1 MTLENLHTAFLKST
15 GVSTDSRKIE
25 KDQIFFA
32 LKGDNFNGNQYAQKA
47 IDQGAKLVV
56 IDDENY
62 KTDKTFLVDDVLQCL
77 QNLAR
82 FHRRYLNLVIIAIT
96 GSNGK
101 TTTKN
106 LIKEVL
112 SQKFEVK
119 ATKGNLNNHIG
130 VPLTLLSF
138 NMTHEI
144 GIVEMGANH
153 QGEIKALCE
162 IAEPNYG
169 YITNFG
175 KAHLEG
181 FGGIEG
187 IIKGKSELY
196 EYLISVNKKIFINA
210 DDPIQVAKT
219 QKAKVYTIGEDTL
232 SDCRVKL
239 VEANPNVNID
249 FCGKKINSQLLG
261 AYNFKNI
268 SIAIGFGI
276 YFGIKFNAIKKAIEN
291 YKPEN
296 MRSQIIDKE
305 NFRILLDAYNANPT
319 SMNAA
324 INAFINIDS
333 KHHSV
338 ILGDMFE
345 IGETKNEE
353 HQKII
358 DFVLNQNFQNIIL
371 VGKTFYELA
380 KNNSKIKAYPNTS
393 EVIESLDEFDFDHNI
408 ILVKGSRGMQLETL
422 VDELS

>member
-62 KTDKTFLVDDVLQCL
+62 KTDKTFLVEDVLECL

-82 FHRRYLNLVIIAIT
+82 FHRRYLDLVIIAIT

-106 LIKEVL
+106 LINEVL
-112 SQKFEVK
+112 SQKFKVK
-119 ATKGNLNNHIG
+119 ATEGNLNNHIG

-138 NMTHEI
+138 NTTHEI

-276 YFGIKFNAIKKAIEN
+276 YFGVEFKAIKKAVES

-296 MRSQIIDKE
+296 MRSQIIIKNDIK
-305 NFRILLDAYNANPT
+305 ILLDAYNANPT
-319 SMNAA
+319 SMEAA
-324 INAFINIDS
+324 ISALQKVKS
-333 KHHSV
+333 VHHSV

-345 IGETKNEE
+345 IGKTKNEE
-353 HQKII
+353 HQKVI
-358 DFVLNQNFQNIIL
+358 DLVLDQNFQNIIL
-371 VGKTFYELA
+371 VGETFYELA
-380 KNNSKIKAYPNTS
+380 NNKKDINAYQNAN
-393 EVIESLDEFDFDHNI
+393 EVIENLNQFDFDKNV
-408 ILVKGSRGMQLETL
+408 ILIKGSRGMQLETL
-422 VDELS
+422 VDAL

>member
-32 LKGDNFNGNQYAQKA
+32 LKGDNFDGNQYAQKA

-82 FHRRYLNLVIIAIT
+82 FHRRYLGLVIIAIT

-106 LIKEVL
+106 LINEVL
-112 SQKFEVK
+112 SQKFKVK

-138 NMTHEI
+138 NTTHEI

-153 QGEIKALCE
+153 QGEIKELCN
-162 IAEPNYG
+162 ISEPSYG

-181 FGGIEG
+181 FGGLEG
-187 IIKGKSELY
+187 VIKGKSELY
-196 EYLISVNKKIFINA
+196 DYLIKVNKKIFINN
-210 DDPIQVAKT
+210 DDPIQVDKT
-219 QKAKVYTIGEDTL
+219 QNAKVYTVGEDAL

-239 VEANPNVNID
+239 IDANPNVKLD
-249 FCGKKINSQLLG
+249 FCGKQVSSDLLG
-261 AYNFKNI
+261 TYNFKNI

-276 YFGIKFNAIKKAIEN
+276 YFGVEFKAIKKAIES

-296 MRSQIIDKE
+296 MRSQIIEKE
-305 NFRILLDAYNANPT
+305 NFNILLDAYNANPT
-319 SMNAA
+319 SMDVAM
-324 INAFINIDS
+324 NAFIKIDS

-358 DFVLNQNFQNIIL
+358 DFVINQDFQNIIL

-380 KNNSKIKAYPNTS
+380 NDIKSVKAYRNVN
-393 EVIESLDEFDFDHNI
+393 EVIENLNQFDFDQNI
-408 ILVKGSRGMQLETL
+408 ILIKGSRGMQLETL
-422 VDELS
+422 VDAL

>member
-62 KTDKTFLVDDVLQCL
+62 KTDKTFLVEDVLECL

-82 FHRRYLNLVIIAIT
+82 FHRRYLDLVIIAIT

-106 LIKEVL
+106 LINEVL
-112 SQKFEVK
+112 SQKFKVK
-119 ATKGNLNNHIG
+119 ATEGNLNNHIG

-138 NMTHEI
+138 NTTHEI

-276 YFGIKFNAIKKAIEN
+276 YFGVEFKAIKKAVES

-296 MRSQIIDKE
+296 MRSQIIIKNDIK
-305 NFRILLDAYNANPT
+305 ILLDAYNANPT
-319 SMNAA
+319 SMEAA
-324 INAFINIDS
+324 ISALQKVKS
-333 KHHSV
+333 AHHSV

-345 IGETKNEE
+345 IGKTKNEE
-353 HQKII
+353 HQKVI
-358 DFVLNQNFQNIIL
+358 DLVLDQNFQNIIL
-371 VGKTFYELA
+371 VGETFYQLASDLKNINAYQNVNELI
-380 KNNSKIKAYPNTS
+380 KNLNQ
-393 EVIESLDEFDFDHNI
+393 FDFDQNI
-408 ILVKGSRGMQLETL
+408 ILIKGSRGMQLETL
-422 VDELS
+422 VDAL